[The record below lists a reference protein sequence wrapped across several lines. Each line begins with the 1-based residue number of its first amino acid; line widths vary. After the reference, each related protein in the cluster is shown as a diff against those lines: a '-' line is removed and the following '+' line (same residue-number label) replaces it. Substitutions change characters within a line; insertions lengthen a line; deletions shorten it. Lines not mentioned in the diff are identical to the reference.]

1 MKMRTLLVVGMA
13 LFAAVT
19 APSSSAGEKSVVSTR
34 TMDAAVVSESHAGDN
49 DRAAVAGVLRKDAV
63 RGQAERMGLDPSRL
77 EAMVATLSGSELSQ
91 VAQAAANVDEA
102 LAGGDTV
109 VIGATTLIIVLL
121 IILVI
126 LVAD

>member
-1 MKMRTLLVVGMA
+1 MKMRTQLITGIALLAIVMTSPA
-13 LFAAVT
+13 
-19 APSSSAGEKSVVSTR
+19 SAGEKSVVSGR
-34 TMDAAVVSESHAGDN
+34 AMDAAIVSGSRAEAA
-49 DRAAVAGVLRKDAV
+49 DRAAVTGVLQKDAV
-63 RGQAERMGLDPSRL
+63 LDQAGRMGLDPSRL
-77 EAMVATLSGSELSQ
+77 EAMVATLSGSELTQ

-121 IILVI
+121 ILLVI